1 MVIGTFGEAYRH
13 VRLLLSASEEQR
25 ASFAAR
31 ELLSLAS
38 GHDAAVLMSM
48 SYDPIPKGVLERYLR
63 DAERVA
69 RGEPLAYVLG
79 SWSFYGLDLTVTPD
93 VLIPRDDTM
102 VVTELVLSY
111 ASSAGSHPKFLDLCT
126 GSGCIGLAVAF
137 DLPQAE
143 VVLCDVSEN
152 ALRIAKKNV
161 ADLSLL
167 DRVICLQADV
177 LQPPAAELGMFDMI
191 VSNPPYIT
199 GEEMKELDRS
209 VLDHEPHLALYGG
222 EDGLVF
228 YRAIIDNYSK
238 VLKDGGYLAF
248 EFGLGQDD
256 AVCRLLAENGYDVME
271 TKKDTGDIVRAV
283 IARKKERTNAYGN
296 G

>member
-111 ASSAGSHPKFLDLCT
+111 ASSAGSHPKILDLCT